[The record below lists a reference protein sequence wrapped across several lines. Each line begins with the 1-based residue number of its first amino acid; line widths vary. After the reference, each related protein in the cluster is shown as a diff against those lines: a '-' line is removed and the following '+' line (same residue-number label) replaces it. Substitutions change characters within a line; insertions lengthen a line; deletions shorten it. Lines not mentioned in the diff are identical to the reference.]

1 MQETVGGDIIKLVLT
16 NTKVREK
23 SMTVTMIKI
32 MIALGIVGHA
42 INMYCDRILSI
53 FPNGTIKFENI
64 KEIEKDGVLAEMME
78 DVPASVPLRSAVLG
92 AFALVLEFFSYFA
105 LAVYTFERSQIL
117 GGVMFVTIT
126 FSCIVGAAYHVKCGF
141 AEYVFQQL
149 GRDRTAKDMMLDL
162 LNCAPILQTCGVGVF
177 VYIVTLIIAIVT
189 GIIGFPLWALL
200 FTIVPVILLLFP
212 FKIVGTMHIAA
223 IVSMLGW
230 IFLL

>member
-1 MQETVGGDIIKLVLT
+1 MQETGRGGIIKLALT
-16 NTKVREK
+16 NMKVREK
-23 SMTVTMIKI
+23 TMTITMLRV

-53 FPNGTIKFENI
+53 FPNGTIKFDNI

-141 AEYVFQQL
+141 AEYVFLQL

-162 LNCAPILQTCGVGVF
+162 LNCAPILQICGVGVF

-189 GIIGFPLWALL
+189 GIIGFPPLGITFYHCA
-200 FTIVPVILLLFP
+200 
-212 FKIVGTMHIAA
+212 GNSAA
-223 IVSMLGW
+223 VSV
-230 IFLL
+230 